1 MYFCLQSNKSCQYF
15 EQDLCLG
22 FKLMTTVL
30 RGPLWNPI
38 SYLQAGLLKWPLLKT
53 TPLKGAENW
62 RFTVIPLFS
71 HVTSKPVIWKTL
83 HSKHCKICKV
93 TFSLKYKMMT
103 NSSMMKMMMM
113 MMTMKKSSSCFP
125 CCPICLGFQPW
136 LSGLLHR
143 GYLACTKD
151 NFLQLPNVPMT
162 Y

>member
-53 TPLKGAENW
+53 TPLKGAENC

-103 NSSMMKMMMM
+103 NSIMMKMMMM
-113 MMTMKKSSSCFP
+113 MMKKSSSCFLAALFAWGSSLGYRA
-125 CCPICLGFQPW
+125 CCIVAI
-136 LSGLLHR
+136 LH
-143 GYLACTKD
+143 
-151 NFLQLPNVPMT
+151 VPKTTSFNYPM
-162 Y
+162 YP